1 MFLAS
6 IRPLQ
11 PISDRDTWNLEN
23 WLLKWSEIDWN
34 TLLFLI
40 LKTTACFVFCQF
52 STRPLEIWHTGCW
65 EGQIFFRWFTF
76 FISWKQ
82 LPVSRQI
89 RKRGELSPDLLFL
102 SRDYESVNRSILVK
116 LYRKIAF
123 TILLTSRYINLD
135 FLIFLAK

>member
-52 STRPLEIWHTGCW
+52 STRPLEIWHTGSW
-65 EGQIFFRWFTF
+65 EGQNFFRCFTF
-76 FISWKQ
+76 LILWKQ

-89 RKRGELSPDLLFL
+89 RKRGERLPDLLFL
-102 SRDYESVNRSILVK
+102 SRDYKSVNRSILVK
-116 LYRKIAF
+116 LYQKIAF

-135 FLIFLAK
+135 FLIFQAK